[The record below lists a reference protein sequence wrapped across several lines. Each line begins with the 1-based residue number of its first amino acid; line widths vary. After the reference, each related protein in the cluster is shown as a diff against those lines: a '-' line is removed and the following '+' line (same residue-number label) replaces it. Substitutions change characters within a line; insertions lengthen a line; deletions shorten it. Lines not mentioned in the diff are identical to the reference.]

1 MKKIAIITARGG
13 SKRIPRKNIRDFL
26 GKPIM
31 AYAIE
36 AALASELFS
45 EVMVSTDD
53 DEIAAVGQHYGAV
66 VPFRR
71 SEKNS
76 DDFSITADVLE
87 EVLRE
92 YQAREQHFSL
102 GCCLYPT
109 APFVTAEKLRTAYEL
124 LVAQR
129 FDAVFPVVRYA
140 APIQRALR
148 RDDAGQ
154 VSMFYPEHAR
164 TRSQD
169 LEPAYYD
176 AGQFYWFKTEALFN
190 NHQIMSERSGVIINT
205 ELEVHDIDTEEDWRI
220 AEHQYQYLHGQQ

>member
-26 GKPIM
+26 GRPII
-31 AYAIE
+31 AYTIE
-36 AALASELFS
+36 AALASELFD

-53 DEIAAVGQHYGAV
+53 NEIAEIGQRYGAS

-71 SEKNS
+71 SIKNA
-76 DDFSITADVLE
+76 DDYATTADVLE
-87 EVLRE
+87 EVLLE
-92 YQAREQHFSL
+92 YQTRNQYFSL

-109 APFVTAEKLRTAYEL
+109 APFVTAEKLQTAYAL
-124 LVAQR
+124 MITQSL
-129 FDAVFPVVRYA
+129 DAVFPVVRYA

-148 RDDAGQ
+148 RDDSGCI
-154 VSMFYPEHAR
+154 SMFYPEYAR

-176 AGQFYWFKTEALFN
+176 AGQFYWFRTEMLLRD
-190 NHQIMSERSGVIINT
+190 HQIMSGQSGVIVNS
-205 ELEVHDIDTEEDWRI
+205 EMEVHDIDTEEDWSM
-220 AEHQYQYLHGQQ
+220 AEHKYQRLYGK